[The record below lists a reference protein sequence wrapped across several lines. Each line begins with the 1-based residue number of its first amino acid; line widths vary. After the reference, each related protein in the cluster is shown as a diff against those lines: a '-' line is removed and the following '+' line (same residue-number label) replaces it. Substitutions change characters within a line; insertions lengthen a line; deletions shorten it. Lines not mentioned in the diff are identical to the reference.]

1 MNAMKIL
8 QSVEELLY
16 EVMSWLLFYPRT
28 LAMTL
33 RHPLRTM
40 HYSDAEQRDKPE
52 KQYLETLS
60 PPLFLVLSILLAHG
74 LELLFGVPVTDEPN
88 PVSRFITANEQNL
101 LAFRALMFS
110 LHPLVFAWAFLKL
123 SGHKVDRDSLRTP
136 FFAQCYLAGAT
147 SILVSVGTLGVND
160 PLVWTTLAGMAI
172 VVAITVWYIAIQR
185 LGLMAIPGMVQWKAW
200 AWAFGLYLMTTS
212 LVVAANALVE

>member
-28 LAMTL
+28 LLATL
-33 RHPLRTM
+33 RHPLKTM
-40 HYSDAEQRDKPE
+40 HYSDAEQRDRPE

-74 LELLFGVPVTDEPN
+74 LELWFGVPVTDEPN
-88 PVSRFITANEQNL
+88 PVSRFITASEQNL

-110 LHPLVFAWAFLKL
+110 LHPLIFAWAFLKL
-123 SGHKVDRDSLRTP
+123 SGRKIDRESLRTP

-147 SILVSVGTLGVND
+147 SILVSLGTLGVND
-160 PLVWTTLAGMAI
+160 PLIWTTLAGIAL
-172 VVAITVWYIAIQR
+172 VAAITVWYVAIQR
-185 LGLMAIPGMVQWKAW
+185 LWLMAVPGMTRWRAW
-200 AWAFGLYLMTTS
+200 GWAIGLYLLTTG
-212 LVVAANALVE
+212 LVVAANTLVE

>member
-28 LAMTL
+28 LLMTL

-74 LELLFGVPVTDEPN
+74 LEMIFGVGVTNEAN
-88 PVSRFITANEQNL
+88 PVSRFITSSEQNL

-110 LHPLVFAWAFLKL
+110 LHPLVFAWAYLKL
-123 SGHKVDRDSLRTP
+123 SGHKVDRDSLRPP
-136 FFAQCYLAGAT
+136 FFAQCYLSGAT
-147 SILVSVGTLGVND
+147 SILISIGTLGVND
-160 PLVWTTLAGMAI
+160 PAIWTTLSGVAI
-172 VVAITVWYIAIQR
+172 VVITTAWYVAIQR
-185 LGLMAIPGMVQWKAW
+185 LWLMSVPRMTRVKAW
-200 AWAFGLYLMTTS
+200 GWAIGLYVLTTG